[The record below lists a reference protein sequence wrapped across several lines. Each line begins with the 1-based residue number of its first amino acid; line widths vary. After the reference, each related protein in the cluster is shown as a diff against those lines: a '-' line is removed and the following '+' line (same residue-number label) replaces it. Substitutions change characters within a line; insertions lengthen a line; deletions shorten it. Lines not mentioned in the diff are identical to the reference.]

1 MIRNVFSNACIWLPA
16 WLIGI
21 LLCLPSGALAGQ
33 FKVTEVYSGDTV
45 KVEGHDIEVRVR
57 MVGVD
62 APETSPGRGEPGQ
75 PFSREA
81 GEHLAGLILDRTVD
95 IQGYGLDHL
104 GRVLGVIHLKGRNI
118 NLEMIRSGL
127 AEVLRGLAPH
137 KFDLIPYWLAEKQ
150 ARDAGMGVWS
160 LGDEYVSPSRFR
172 SIQD

>member
-1 MIRNVFSNACIWLPA
+1 MIRNVFSHACIRLPA
-16 WLIGI
+16 WLMGVF
-21 LLCLPSGALAGQ
+21 LSFASGAFAGE

-45 KVEGHDIEVRVR
+45 RVEGHDIEIRVK

-62 APETSPGRGEPGQ
+62 APEMSPGRGEPGQ
-75 PFSREA
+75 PLSREA
-81 GEHLAGLILDRTVD
+81 KEHLADMILDKTVD

-104 GRVLGVIHLKGRNI
+104 GRVLGVIHLGERNI
-118 NLEMIRSGL
+118 NIEMIRDGL

-172 SIQD
+172 AKQD